1 MAESRGLF
9 WLKIWGPEIM
19 VAGDNCTGEMHRNEE
34 NAHKDVDEKGCG
46 AHKLEI
52 KNMFKK
58 KKKQG
63 ASGEGREEA
72 LGWEM

>member
-1 MAESRGLF
+1 
-9 WLKIWGPEIM
+9 
-19 VAGDNCTGEMHRNEE
+19 MHRNEE

-58 KKKQG
+58 KKKKQG

-72 LGWEM
+72 LG